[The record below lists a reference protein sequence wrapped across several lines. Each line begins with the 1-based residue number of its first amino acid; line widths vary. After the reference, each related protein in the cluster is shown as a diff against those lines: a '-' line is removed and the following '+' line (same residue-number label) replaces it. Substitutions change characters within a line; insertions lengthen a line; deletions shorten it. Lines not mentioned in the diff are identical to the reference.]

1 MPRTMTLEVP
11 ENVYA
16 PLVKTAEQSGQTPE
30 EMAAQWLAD
39 TARQIEKNGEEKTNG
54 VFDNGATSQPQP
66 VPPGIHP
73 ENYKLLQM
81 TAERTRRPVEE
92 LADEWVKQLTPK
104 PRPQLTEEEKKAAM
118 ERLLRHAGAASLGY
132 ATGADNESID
142 ADLAREYGSSHEEE
156 D

>member
-1 MPRTMTLEVP
+1 MEYTLTVKAP
-11 ENVYA
+11 QNVYGL
-16 PLVKTAEQSGQTPE
+16 LVKTAEQTGLTPE

-39 TARQIEKNGEEKTNG
+39 AARQIEENGSEKTNG
-54 VFDNGATSQPQP
+54 AAPQPHP

-73 ENYKLLQM
+73 EIYKLLQM
-81 TAERTRRPVEE
+81 TAERTGRLVEE
-92 LADEWVKQLTPK
+92 LADEWIRQFTPK

-156 D
+156 N